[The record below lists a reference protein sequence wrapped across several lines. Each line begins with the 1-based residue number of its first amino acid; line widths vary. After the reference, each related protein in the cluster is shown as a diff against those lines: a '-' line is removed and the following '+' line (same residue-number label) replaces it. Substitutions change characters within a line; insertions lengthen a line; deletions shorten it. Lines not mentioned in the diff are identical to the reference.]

1 MAQYMTFFASILLL
15 TQEGMTKAQF
25 FYTINQQIVLI
36 EQKANFFL
44 VKTIVA
50 ATAFHNLAKY
60 AAVYDHLI
68 NEIQIGDM

>member
-1 MAQYMTFFASILLL
+1 MKDGAIYDVFRFNLVADSRRYDKSTI
-15 TQEGMTKAQF
+15 

-68 NEIQIGDM
+68 HEI